1 MTEKKKAGRPPKE
14 IDWKMFESLCAIQ
27 CTQDEIANIM
37 RVDSETLRKHARLE
51 YKENDYSLIHKKLSD
66 CGKVSLRR
74 NQYNLSKK
82 NASVAIWLGKQWL
95 GQKDE
100 QAQDVASE
108 HIDKFNNLM
117 SQLLSLQS
125 NRNLVDNNQSKETK
139 S

>member
-1 MTEKKKAGRPPKE
+1 MSERKAGRPKKD

-27 CTQDEIANIM
+27 CTQAEISSIM
-37 RVDSETLRKHARLE
+37 RVDSETLREHARIE
-51 YKENDYSLIHKKLSD
+51 YNEEDYSLIHKKFSE

-82 NASVAIWLGKQWL
+82 NATIAIWLGKQWL

-100 QAQDVASE
+100 PSSDIAPESLE
-108 HIDKFNNLM
+108 KFSALM

-125 NRNLVDNNQSKETK
+125 NRKYDESNQRSETK